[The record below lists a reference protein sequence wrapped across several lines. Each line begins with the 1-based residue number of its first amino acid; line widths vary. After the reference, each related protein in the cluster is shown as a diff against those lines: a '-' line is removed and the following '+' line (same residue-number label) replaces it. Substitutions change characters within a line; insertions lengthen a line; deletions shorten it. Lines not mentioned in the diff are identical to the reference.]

1 MHPVLTKSVRVALA
15 VAMVVCSVSTT
26 RATVLVPADLGE
38 LTHDAHAIARGRV
51 VAVDAQWTAG
61 RRTIETLVTLE
72 TERYLKGGLGQTVR
86 FRVPGG
92 TVGRFN
98 NVIVGA
104 PRFEVGQRVIVFLG
118 ARGPT
123 VPYVLGL
130 NQGVF
135 RLVAQNDGATTV
147 LPPPVLAGV
156 SGSIVRGSAARTP
169 STLTAFEAEVSTLV
183 EGAR

>member
-1 MHPVLTKSVRVALA
+1 MLA
-15 VAMVVCSVSTT
+15 VVMIVCAVSTT

-38 LTHDAHAIARGRV
+38 LAHGAHAIARGRV
-51 VAVDAQWTAG
+51 VGVDAQWTAG
-61 RRTIETLVTLE
+61 RRTIETIVTLE
-72 TERYLKGGLGQTVR
+72 TERYLKGGLGATVR

-92 TVGRFN
+92 VVGRFN
-98 NVIVGA
+98 NVVVGA
-104 PRFEVGQRVIVFLG
+104 PRFEMGQRIIVFLG

-135 RLVAQNDGATTV
+135 RLVAQADGATVV
-147 LPPPVLAGV
+147 LPPPILPGV
-156 SGSIVRGSAARTP
+156 SGPVVRGTAARTP
-169 STLTAFEAEVSTLV
+169 STLAAFEAEVSTLV